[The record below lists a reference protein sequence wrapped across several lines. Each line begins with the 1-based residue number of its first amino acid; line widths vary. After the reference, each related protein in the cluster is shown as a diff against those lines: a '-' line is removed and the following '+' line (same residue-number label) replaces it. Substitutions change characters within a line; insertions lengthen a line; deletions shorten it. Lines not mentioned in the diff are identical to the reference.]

1 MDAKFWDD
9 RYGAHA
15 SVYGMAPNAFL
26 KENLVGMRP
35 GTALFP
41 AEGEGRNAL
50 FAASLGWK
58 VFAFDQSKVAQEKAL
73 AAAARAGLRIEYEV
87 IGLEHFPEVHF
98 PEGYDL
104 IGLFYVHMPSTL
116 RKVFHARMLK
126 NLAPGG
132 TLILECFSP
141 HQLEYSSG
149 GPKDP
154 DMLYTVDQALEDFSS
169 LQNLQVSESEVVL
182 DEGQFHQGPAS
193 VIRVMGSGS

>member
-141 HQLEYSSG
+141 TNWNIPRE
-149 GPKDP
+149 DP
-154 DMLYTVDQALEDFSS
+154 RILICCTPWTRPWRIFPPCRTFRFPNRRSYLTKVNSTR
-169 LQNLQVSESEVVL
+169 VL
-182 DEGQFHQGPAS
+182 PP
-193 VIRVMGSGS
+193 